1 MHAPATSAERKRH
14 YRQRRARGLRVFHIE
29 ADEVALGEAL
39 IQHGLLHPAD
49 AEDPRLVEKALA
61 SVIADWVAKS

>member
-1 MHAPATSAERKRH
+1 MHAPATSAERKRQ

-39 IQHGLLHPAD
+39 VHHGLLHPAD
-49 AEDPRLVEKALA
+49 IEDPRLVEKALA
-61 SVIADWVAKS
+61 VVIDEWVARA